1 MSKRESLHQKKLPKQ
16 TSFAIKGD
24 EIERWRNEFLKIRDE
39 ESMYVDYDL
48 ANDKLDRIEVYQ
60 SKEYMA
66 HVASLV
72 QTRMDERTT
81 PKPISI
87 WKEAKELTEIE
98 RQKTTQDL
106 QTEREKSLEEH
117 KMEATKFYR
126 ELLIFVE
133 AKKLTKNDNVVELVC
148 YIKNLLENGLPA
160 NRNIFFEC
168 FRFTGHNSL
177 ECNER
182 AKVFKFL
189 RHYFQ
194 LKQGTVRNFTFK
206 MGWHILCS
214 KMDDMFKDCIYLMN
228 YISKMDDV
236 F

>member
-1 MSKRESLHQKKLPKQ
+1 MFLIKKALFALFSSSFELVFVKTRSVLSIRGTTLRALRHFGFPFKQ
-16 TSFAIKGD
+16 ILFHKIEIKGD

-168 FRFTGHNSL
+168 FRFTG
-177 ECNER
+177 
-182 AKVFKFL
+182 KFRL
-189 RHYFQ
+189 AIKRIF
-194 LKQGTVRNFTFK
+194 
-206 MGWHILCS
+206 
-214 KMDDMFKDCIYLMN
+214 
-228 YISKMDDV
+228 
-236 F
+236 